1 MHPYQDIWLLLL
13 AGLGTLYVIPGRA
26 TGVYFHLDELI
37 RYEGLNIAHKRNA
50 AFSQDPNEPQLAAGL
65 KG

>member
-1 MHPYQDIWLLLL
+1 MHPYRDIWLLLL

-37 RYEGLNIAHKRNA
+37 RYEGLNFILLI
-50 AFSQDPNEPQLAAGL
+50 NEMQPSAKILMSHSWL
-65 KG
+65 LV